1 MEMQRSKKRELTFQE
16 KRAAMLWARGIDVDG
31 EQVNTKKDIATRCGM
46 SESQLRLLF
55 TRQEFLDEV
64 DKHLTAQKI
73 NSGRTLMQSVPK
85 AVERLVKI
93 IEFGEDR
100 EAALAAKTL
109 LSIAG
114 FSDHKTV
121 DVNVNDAAGVLRG
134 GFGKKMLQDADVI
147 DVEASDIEEIE
158 GDADADV

>member
-16 KRAAMLWARGIDVDG
+16 KRAAMLWARGIDIDG

-73 NSGRTLMQSVPK
+73 TADGRLCSPYRK
-85 AVERLVKI
+85 PLNGSSR
-93 IEFGEDR
+93 
-100 EAALAAKTL
+100 
-109 LSIAG
+109 S
-114 FSDHKTV
+114 
-121 DVNVNDAAGVLRG
+121 
-134 GFGKKMLQDADVI
+134 
-147 DVEASDIEEIE
+147 
-158 GDADADV
+158 